1 MQMICRTI
9 NKLCRDIVD
18 HAETV
23 ILTAIGV
30 GDTMCGCYVLGPE
43 QLMIS
48 QVLYGPR
55 TLSILATNILNLIL
69 KEVGQEI
76 IKQVLTSLSHRV
88 SLSKS
93 VVQAFQ

>member
-9 NKLCRDIVD
+9 NKLCRHIVD

-30 GDTMCGCYVLGPE
+30 GDTMCGCYVLGPD

-55 TLSILATNILNLIL
+55 TLSILATNIT
-69 KEVGQEI
+69 KSHFKVGQEI
-76 IKQVLTSLSHRV
+76 IKQVLTSFSHRV

>member
-9 NKLCRDIVD
+9 NKLCRHIVD

-30 GDTMCGCYVLGPE
+30 GDTTCGCYVLGPD

-55 TLSILATNILNLIL
+55 TLSILATNIT
-69 KEVGQEI
+69 KSHFKVGQEI
-76 IKQVLTSLSHRV
+76 IKQVLTSFSHRV